1 MVTQLNEVETIADAL
16 SQSTVLLSR
25 YLVDSAGL
33 SPSAS
38 TVLYRL
44 DTDGPVRLTTLAAAV
59 EMSQPSMT
67 QLIQRL
73 ERRDLVTRSPDPEDR
88 RAALVSIT
96 AAGRQLFLDGRES
109 VHDRLGAL
117 LARLPG
123 VQRDALHLAAR
134 VALPILDKLIVSEV
148 NRQAREG

>member
-1 MVTQLNEVETIADAL
+1 MAARNDDVDTVAELL
-16 SQSTVLLSR
+16 SQSAVLLSR
-25 YLVDSAGL
+25 YLVDTAGL

-44 DTDGPVRLTTLAAAV
+44 DGDGPVRLTALASAV

-73 ERRDLVTRSPDPEDR
+73 ERRHLVTRSPDPEDR

-96 AAGRQLFLDGRES
+96 DTGRQLFLDGREK
-109 VHDRLGAL
+109 VHDRLRAL
-117 LARLPG
+117 LFELPEG
-123 VQRDALHLAAR
+123 QRGALHLAAH
-134 VALPILDKLIVSEV
+134 VALPIIDTLIDAE
-148 NRQAREG
+148 ARRERLG

>member
-1 MVTQLNEVETIADAL
+1 MSAPNDDVEVVADAL
-16 SQSTVLLSR
+16 SQATLLLTR

-44 DTDGPVRLTTLAAAV
+44 DTDGPVRLTALATAA

-73 ERRDLVTRSPDPEDR
+73 ERRDLVTRSPDPADK
-88 RAALVSIT
+88 RATLVSIT
-96 AAGRQLFLDGRES
+96 DTGRQLFLDGRDG
-109 VHDRLGAL
+109 VHNRLRVL
-117 LARLPG
+117 LTRLPEAE
-123 VQRDALHLAAR
+123 RAALHLAAH
-134 VALPILDKLIVSEV
+134 VALPIIDTLIAAEADDS
-148 NRQAREG
+148 

>member
-1 MVTQLNEVETIADAL
+1 MIPETDEVETIADAL
-16 SQSTVLLSR
+16 SQATVLLSR

-67 QLIQRL
+67 QLVQRL
-73 ERRDLVTRSPDPEDR
+73 ERRDLVSRSPDPEDR

-96 AAGRQLFLDGRES
+96 ATGRQLFRDGREG
-109 VHDRLGAL
+109 VHGRLGVL
-117 LARLPG
+117 LARLSDGEEQPVG
-123 VQRDALHLAAR
+123 RLYSDR
-134 VALPILDKLIVSEV
+134 VRAIAG
-148 NRQAREG
+148 R